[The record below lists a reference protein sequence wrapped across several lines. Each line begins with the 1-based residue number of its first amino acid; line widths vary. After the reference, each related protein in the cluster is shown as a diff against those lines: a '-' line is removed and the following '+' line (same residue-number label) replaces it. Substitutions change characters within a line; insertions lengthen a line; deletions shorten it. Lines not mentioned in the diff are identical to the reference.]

1 MRNGDSYVLRTLQ
14 QNRDFS
20 KCSKFSPASRNNS
33 MQNEQGYEATQVVGS
48 LMDVGLDIV
57 VCLQFYEKNG
67 MSLFWISLAIFIVAQ
82 IAYVLAFMR
91 VYCGERNSNAVKG
104 IKGFLSRPPSSSLC
118 SYGWRV
124 LILKESM

>member
-1 MRNGDSYVLRTLQ
+1 
-14 QNRDFS
+14 
-20 KCSKFSPASRNNS
+20 
-33 MQNEQGYEATQVVGS
+33 
-48 LMDVGLDIV
+48 MDVGLDIV

-104 IKGFLSRPPSSSLC
+104 IKVFFLVLPVRPFVRMA
-118 SYGWRV
+118 G
-124 LILKESM
+124 EF